1 MSTRHY
7 KSTVLCCAFSFPFL
21 SVTRQTYQRTVP
33 PLVMRSLKCVSF
45 LLWMVILLATI
56 GSFGTTAHRELLMA
70 TRGVETKLE
79 LTVEKTNIDEEI
91 RNNVPTVRKMD
102 FGTADANDA
111 RSIPSSGDIKN
122 NSTNSCAPSSVI
134 KDSGSSRMKARPSMG
149 SIKLEGSISGQV
161 LNVPNPRHIR
171 ILPSRNPSS
180 GSKTELEDSIVPSTL
195 YKNNDDRK
203 HKMLEA
209 SDEVLKFLNRDYNRF
224 PRRRTPVHN

>member
-1 MSTRHY
+1 MHRRYFKSEFDQWGVELSMSTRHY

-56 GSFGTTAHRELLMA
+56 GSFRTTAHRELLMA

-79 LTVEKTNIDEEI
+79 LTVEKTNIEEEI

-111 RSIPSSGDIKN
+111 RSIPSSGAKHSAGKCGHGGRKDLSMNCYFRSRKLHPGTYFDGHIPFTADYRQPRNHPPKN
-122 NSTNSCAPSSVI
+122 N
-134 KDSGSSRMKARPSMG
+134 
-149 SIKLEGSISGQV
+149 
-161 LNVPNPRHIR
+161 
-171 ILPSRNPSS
+171 
-180 GSKTELEDSIVPSTL
+180 
-195 YKNNDDRK
+195 
-203 HKMLEA
+203 
-209 SDEVLKFLNRDYNRF
+209 
-224 PRRRTPVHN
+224 